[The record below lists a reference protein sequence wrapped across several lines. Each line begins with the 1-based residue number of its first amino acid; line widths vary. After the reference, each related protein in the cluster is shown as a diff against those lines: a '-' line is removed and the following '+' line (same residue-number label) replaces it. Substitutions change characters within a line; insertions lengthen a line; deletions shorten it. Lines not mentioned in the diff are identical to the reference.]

1 MKFKI
6 FLVYH
11 SHIDIGYT
19 ERQEKIAVY
28 QADFIKQ
35 AVDFALS
42 DAQKSRD
49 EKNSFKFTA
58 EGFWA
63 VENYLKREKEKGLE
77 KLLRA
82 VRTGRFELTAGYL
95 HFAELLNYKNLSR
108 SLDYCREFCLKN
120 GIEPPKVAVASD
132 INGFSWGYADAL
144 IDHGA
149 KYLITNINT
158 HHGGAPF
165 SRPLVPFYWTAPSG
179 RKLLVWNGLTYHK
192 ANLLGL
198 IPGLTPIGDP
208 GVPGMHVEETGF
220 IDIQD
225 TDYAHKRIFAMVDG
239 LRKNGY
245 TANFLPIFG
254 SGLYTDN
261 SPAGDGH
268 CELLRE
274 WNEKYGDQIEIVT
287 STVEEFFRYLEENWG
302 EIPAYEGDWNDWWTD
317 GVQSTPNETRI
328 FRNAQRTE
336 ALIEKLDENCE
347 IVSADEREEIVH
359 NLILYAEHTWGHSA
373 SLSDPT
379 KLLVAQLDARKARL
393 AFEADVLAG
402 KSFDKLARALGEGE
416 FRQERPFEYTIV
428 NPLGVRAKKQIYL
441 PTDFWEEGRFV
452 GRSVAVS
459 DGEKII
465 PAQRT
470 YTLRG
475 AFVVCVVELGPHEKK
490 TLRIEIGEETE
501 PAAAAENRWF
511 DVRTDKK
518 GIREIYYRGGERIFG
533 RENGE
538 FCEPVYEIFRGAN
551 RADAAGFGYSARK
564 KMHPDIV
571 RGKLVS
577 FRVAE
582 EGPVFTKY
590 VYDFAIEGSKRT
602 GVNLYFYKELPKIV
616 AEAEFAKELVT
627 DPEGMYVKFPL
638 RVRGGEWYVDK
649 AGAIFKPGKQLP
661 DTCCDYY
668 PVWRGAAL
676 RGNDLLLTVNCY
688 DTPLVTFN
696 KIKLWEFTLKAEN
709 TGDLYSWLTN
719 NKWETNFRT
728 QCAGF
733 LESRYCIAVGEGTD
747 IGAQL
752 EENEYDF
759 LVLRK

>member
-225 TDYAHKRIFAMVDG
+225 TDYAPKRIFATVDG
-239 LRKNGY
+239 LRTNGY
-245 TANFLPIFG
+245 TANFLP
-254 SGLYTDN
+254 
-261 SPAGDGH
+261 SPI
-268 CELLRE
+268 LR
-274 WNEKYGDQIEIVT
+274 
-287 STVEEFFRYLEENWG
+287 S
-302 EIPAYEGDWNDWWTD
+302 
-317 GVQSTPNETRI
+317 
-328 FRNAQRTE
+328 
-336 ALIEKLDENCE
+336 
-347 IVSADEREEIVH
+347 
-359 NLILYAEHTWGHSA
+359 
-373 SLSDPT
+373 
-379 KLLVAQLDARKARL
+379 
-393 AFEADVLAG
+393 
-402 KSFDKLARALGEGE
+402 
-416 FRQERPFEYTIV
+416 
-428 NPLGVRAKKQIYL
+428 
-441 PTDFWEEGRFV
+441 
-452 GRSVAVS
+452 
-459 DGEKII
+459 
-465 PAQRT
+465 
-470 YTLRG
+470 
-475 AFVVCVVELGPHEKK
+475 
-490 TLRIEIGEETE
+490 
-501 PAAAAENRWF
+501 
-511 DVRTDKK
+511 
-518 GIREIYYRGGERIFG
+518 
-533 RENGE
+533 
-538 FCEPVYEIFRGAN
+538 
-551 RADAAGFGYSARK
+551 
-564 KMHPDIV
+564 
-571 RGKLVS
+571 
-577 FRVAE
+577 
-582 EGPVFTKY
+582 
-590 VYDFAIEGSKRT
+590 
-602 GVNLYFYKELPKIV
+602 
-616 AEAEFAKELVT
+616 
-627 DPEGMYVKFPL
+627 
-638 RVRGGEWYVDK
+638 
-649 AGAIFKPGKQLP
+649 
-661 DTCCDYY
+661 
-668 PVWRGAAL
+668 
-676 RGNDLLLTVNCY
+676 
-688 DTPLVTFN
+688 
-696 KIKLWEFTLKAEN
+696 
-709 TGDLYSWLTN
+709 
-719 NKWETNFRT
+719 
-728 QCAGF
+728 
-733 LESRYCIAVGEGTD
+733 
-747 IGAQL
+747 
-752 EENEYDF
+752 
-759 LVLRK
+759 